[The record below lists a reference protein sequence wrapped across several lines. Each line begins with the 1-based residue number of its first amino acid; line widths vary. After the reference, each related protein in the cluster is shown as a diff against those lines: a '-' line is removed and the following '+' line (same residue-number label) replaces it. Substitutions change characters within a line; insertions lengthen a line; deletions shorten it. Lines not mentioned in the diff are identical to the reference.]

1 MDEQFSITWHLSKD
15 LPGNILKHFKHK
27 DQKEAPQPR
36 TARTKAPTSETLDP
50 YDFESL
56 MEMERLII

>member
-15 LPGNILKHFKHK
+15 LPGNILKYFKHN
-27 DQKEAPQPR
+27 DQKEAPQLG
-36 TARTKAPTSETLDP
+36 TARTEAPSSETLDP